1 MDVLHVVAYCKVS
14 AIDIIS
20 ARNITMYTPGQLL
33 KIFQRLIC
41 YTVVCDVYVSQEE
54 VILEAKE
61 ALAFKYWTKES
72 RDFLR
77 KERRWCDF
85 AESQKGKFTE
95 TAFNKCGKPFNGH
108 SIWEKGMLMR
118 RQLVTWVIRYGK
130 VLRWTSL
137 KPLVNSGEIQDKSKF
152 DIELVE
158 DSGGSEDTELEKL
171 RLSVSYLNA

>member
-1 MDVLHVVAYCKVS
+1 MLKKHCKVF

-20 ARNITMYTPGQLL
+20 ARNITMYAPGQLL

-54 VILEAKE
+54 VIFEAKE

-95 TAFNKCGKPFNGH
+95 TAFNKCGNP
-108 SIWEKGMLMR
+108 LM
-118 RQLVTWVIRYGK
+118 VIAFGRK
-130 VLRWTSL
+130 
-137 KPLVNSGEIQDKSKF
+137 EC
-152 DIELVE
+152 
-158 DSGGSEDTELEKL
+158 
-171 RLSVSYLNA
+171 

>member
-1 MDVLHVVAYCKVS
+1 MDVLHVIAYCKVS

-85 AESQKGKFTE
+85 A
-95 TAFNKCGKPFNGH
+95 
-108 SIWEKGMLMR
+108 
-118 RQLVTWVIRYGK
+118 
-130 VLRWTSL
+130 
-137 KPLVNSGEIQDKSKF
+137 
-152 DIELVE
+152 
-158 DSGGSEDTELEKL
+158 
-171 RLSVSYLNA
+171 